1 MMATWLYILRPPRQ
15 TFSDDMTE
23 EEREVTQA
31 HVAYL
36 RQLLDDGKLVLAGP
50 SLSPLFGIVVLD
62 ADDEDEARRIA
73 SADPFVSSG
82 LQTAELSPF
91 RVSFLRGRD

>member
-1 MMATWLYILRPPRQ
+1 MAAWLYILRPPRQ

-23 EEREVTQA
+23 EEREITHA

-36 RQLLDDGKLVLAGP
+36 QGLLDEGKLVLAGP
-50 SLSPLFGIVVLD
+50 ALSPLFGVVVLE
-62 ADDEDEARRIA
+62 ADDEDEAKRIA
-73 SADPFVSSG
+73 LADPFVSSG
-82 LQTAELSPF
+82 LQTFELSPF

>member
-1 MMATWLYILRPPRQ
+1 MASWLYILRPPRQ

-23 EEREVTQA
+23 DEREIAQA

-36 RQLLDDGKLVLAGP
+36 RKLLDDGRLILAGP
-50 SLSPLFGIVVLD
+50 SLSPLFGIVVLE
-62 ADDEDEARRIA
+62 ADDEHHARRIV

-82 LQTAELSPF
+82 LQTVELSPF

>member
-1 MMATWLYILRPPRQ
+1 MANWLYILRPPRQ

-23 EEREVTQA
+23 DERQITQA

-36 RQLLDDGKLVLAGP
+36 QKLLDAGNLVLAGP
-50 SLSPLFGIVVLD
+50 SLSPLFGVVVLE
-62 ADDEDEARRIA
+62 AEDEDEARRIM

-91 RVSFLRGRD
+91 RVRFLRGRD